1 MRLSSKLPHGS
12 VFLLPDPEDIFP
24 AAAAALRGVESVSVV
39 GSVVR
44 SVDPRMDLFLFLL
57 LKSDVL
63 VRSAQK
69 KKNML
74 QLTAVSVQQYN
85 KLPHSD
91 H

>member
-12 VFLLPDPEDIFP
+12 VFLLPEPEDIFP

-63 VRSAQK
+63 VRRTPRPPADA
-69 KKNML
+69 
-74 QLTAVSVQQYN
+74 TAPVDVEVEDIAIF
-85 KLPHSD
+85 P
-91 H
+91 